1 MSHTETT
8 ILASTTHKMNTSE
21 TDIHQ
26 IEDDLNRLIKRKNK
40 NKALTLNNRDSRIIR
55 WHFYA
60 LKDFELHVY
69 FILGLI
75 PMGGLA
81 FFLFNYITIINSPV
95 MVPVVLFLV
104 LLMAFMIVYGIPI
117 ALNGIIQVVFGPSSE
132 ARIKK
137 LLDKNLSNEAK
148 AFVSNEI
155 AIYELKMQNALALK
169 ASHPSEYDDA
179 LIEALEKDYRT
190 RLIEILLKYKPKE

>member
-1 MSHTETT
+1 MSHTET
-8 ILASTTHKMNTSE
+8 STLEATTP
-21 TDIHQ
+21 I
-26 IEDDLNRLIKRKNK
+26 
-40 NKALTLNNRDSRIIR
+40 
-55 WHFYA
+55 YA
-60 LKDFELHVY
+60 FNDFELHVY

-75 PMGGLA
+75 PVGGLA
-81 FFLFNYITIINSPV
+81 YLFFDYISMINTPV
-95 MVPVVLFLV
+95 LVPVVLFFV
-104 LLMAFMIVYGIPI
+104 LFMAFMVVYGIPF
-117 ALNGIIQVVFGPSSE
+117 ALNGIIQVVFGLRSE

-137 LLDKNLSNEAK
+137 LLDKNLSSEAK

-169 ASHPSEYDDA
+169 ASHPSKYDDA

>member
-1 MSHTETT
+1 MSHTET
-8 ILASTTHKMNTSE
+8 STLEATTP
-21 TDIHQ
+21 I
-26 IEDDLNRLIKRKNK
+26 
-40 NKALTLNNRDSRIIR
+40 
-55 WHFYA
+55 YA
-60 LKDFELHVY
+60 FNDFELHVY

-104 LLMAFMIVYGIPI
+104 LLMAFMVVYGIPI

-137 LLDKNLSNEAK
+137 LLNKNLSSEAK

>member
-8 ILASTTHKMNTSE
+8 ILEATTHKINTSE

-40 NKALTLNNRDSRIIR
+40 NKALTQNNRDSRIIR
-55 WHFYA
+55 WHFYT
-60 LKDFELHVY
+60 LNEFELHVY
-69 FILGLI
+69 WILGLI

-81 FFLFNYITIINSPV
+81 FFFFINYGAIISSPSLVVALITSAL
-95 MVPVVLFLV
+95 VLFT
-104 LLMAFMIVYGIPI
+104 AFSIPL
-117 ALNGIIQVVFGPSSE
+117 ALYSIIQVIFEPSSE

-137 LLDKNLSNEAK
+137 LLDKNLSSEAK

>member
-1 MSHTETT
+1 MSRTETT
-8 ILASTTHKMNTSE
+8 TLASTTPKINTSE

-40 NKALTLNNRDSRIIR
+40 DKALTQNNRDSRIIR
-55 WHFYA
+55 WHFYT
-60 LKDFELHVY
+60 LNDLELQAY
-69 FILGLI
+69 SFLGLI
-75 PMGGLA
+75 LMGGLIYI
-81 FFLFNYITIINSPV
+81 LFNYIMMVGSPV
-95 MVPVVLFLV
+95 MTPLILILIIF
-104 LLMAFMIVYGIPI
+104 MAFMIVYGIPLFLYG
-117 ALNGIIQVVFGPSSE
+117 ASQIIFGPSSE

-137 LLDKNLSNEAK
+137 LLDKNLSSEAK

-169 ASHPSEYDDA
+169 ASHPAEYDDA

>member
-8 ILASTTHKMNTSE
+8 ILEATTHKINTSE

-40 NKALTLNNRDSRIIR
+40 NKALTQNNRDSRIIR
-55 WHFYA
+55 WHFYT
-60 LKDFELHVY
+60 LNDFELRVY
-69 FILGLI
+69 WILGMI

-137 LLDKNLSNEAK
+137 MLDKNLSGEAK

-169 ASHPSEYDDA
+169 ASHPAEYDDA